1 MKKNS
6 LFPIFTTILLAVSLF
21 VSACRQP
28 QPTVNTQP
36 NISKEKIVGIRGGSL
51 SYKLTSSPKTFNY
64 LLAADEASIY
74 VSFYLTAG
82 RIVEFNHDEQTYS
95 AGLAETWNLAADKRT
110 VDITMR
116 DGLKFS
122 DGKPLTTD
130 DVLFTMKAL
139 YDDKTASPIFRDAM
153 TINKKPIEIKKVDE
167 RRFQLIF
174 PEAVATPENYLS
186 NLAILPK
193 HILENDLNTG
203 KLRESWSVGSDTKS
217 IVTAGAFSVDSVTV
231 GERVTLK
238 RNEHYWKKD
247 TAGNQLPYLDKLV
260 LEIVADAN
268 NAFNRLTQ
276 GSIDVIDRLRPTDF
290 ASLRST
296 QQNNVAA
303 FDLGPG
309 LGTDH
314 LLLNLNETLKDG
326 KPVID
331 AVKQSWLK
339 DVRFRQAISH
349 AIDRKAITVAY
360 LQGLATPLNNFVSP
374 GNRAWASKDLPQI
387 QYDLK
392 QSQSLLTESGFVLK
406 TGTEKP
412 ELLDS
417 KGNAVELTLIVP
429 AENEPRKTMA
439 TVIQEDLSKIGIKL
453 QVVPLEFSEFSRR
466 TTQSFDYEI
475 ALFGT
480 SATEPDPSSYSNL
493 LKSDSTGHQW
503 NPKQTKPATEWEA
516 KIDKLVAEQANSND
530 KQKRLEY
537 FNEIQKIMAENLP
550 IIPIVSRHIT
560 SASNSRVGNYRPSIL
575 PPYTLWNAEEL
586 FIKTMQ

>member
-1 MKKNS
+1 MRKNS
-6 LFPIFTTILLAVSLF
+6 LFTIFTAIMLAVSLLG
-21 VSACRQP
+21 SACHQQQP
-28 QPTVNTQP
+28 VVNTQP
-36 NISKEKIVGIRGGSL
+36 TIPKEKIVGVRGGSL
-51 SYKLTSSPKTFNY
+51 NYKITTSPKTFNY

-74 VSFYLTAG
+74 VAFFLTAG

-95 AGLAETWNLAADKRT
+95 AGLAEKWNLATDNRT
-110 VDITMR
+110 VEIKLR

-122 DGKPLTTD
+122 DGHALTTD

-153 TINKKPIEIKKVDE
+153 TINNKPIEIKKIDE
-167 RRFQLIF
+167 LNFQLTF
-174 PEAVATPENYLS
+174 PETVATPENYLS

-193 HILENDLNTG
+193 HLLENDLNTG
-203 KLRESWSVGSDTKS
+203 KLRESWAVGSDPKS
-217 IVTAGAFSVDSVTV
+217 IATAGAFSIDSVTV

-247 TAGNQLPYLDKLV
+247 TAGNQLPYIDKLV

-290 ASLRST
+290 AALRSAS
-296 QQNNVAA
+296 QNNVTAY
-303 FDLGPG
+303 DLGPG

-331 AVKQSWLK
+331 PVKQSWLK
-339 DVRFRQAISH
+339 DVRFRRAISH
-349 AIDRKAITVAY
+349 AIDRKAISVSY

-374 GNRAWASKDLPQI
+374 GNRAWASKDLPEI
-387 QYDLK
+387 KYDLK
-392 QSQSLLTESGFVLK
+392 QSQSLLTEAGFVLK
-406 TGTEKP
+406 QGTEKP

-439 TVIQEDLSKIGIKL
+439 TVIQQDLAQIGIKL

-493 LKSDSTGHQW
+493 LKSDSSGHQW
-503 NPKQTKPATEWEA
+503 NPKQAKPATDWEA
-516 KIDKLVAEQANSND
+516 KIDKLVAEQSNSGD
-530 KQKRLEY
+530 KQKRLEF

-560 SASNSRVGNYRPSIL
+560 SASNSRLGNYRPSIL

-586 FIKTMQ
+586 FVKNTQ